1 MSPWHA
7 VLCKPRR
14 EALAEANLNDQG
26 YEVYLPRMIGLRRR
40 AGRWQNIIEPM
51 FPRYLFLNAGAGA
64 GAGGRGLAPV
74 RSTPGVSDLVRLAG
88 APAQVSAGVVQA
100 LRDVAD
106 PATGCHRLERE
117 PFAAGARVRLAAG
130 PLAGLE
136 GVFEMACGA
145 ARVIVLLD
153 LIGKTNRLPVN
164 RDWVAAAA

>member
-14 EALAEANLNDQG
+14 EALAEANLANQG
-26 YEVYLPRMIGLRRR
+26 YQVYLPRMIGLRRR

-51 FPRYLFLNAGAGA
+51 FPRYLFLNAGAG
-64 GAGGRGLAPV
+64 GRGLAPV
-74 RSTPGVSDLVRLAG
+74 RSTPGVSALVRSG
-88 APAQVSAGVVQA
+88 GEPARVPAGVVQA
-100 LRDVAD
+100 LRDAAD
-106 PATGCHRLERE
+106 PATGCHRFGRE
-117 PFAAGARVRLAAG
+117 AFAAGERVRLAAG

-136 GVFEMACGA
+136 GVFEMSCGE

-153 LIGKTNRLPVN
+153 LIGKTNRLTVN